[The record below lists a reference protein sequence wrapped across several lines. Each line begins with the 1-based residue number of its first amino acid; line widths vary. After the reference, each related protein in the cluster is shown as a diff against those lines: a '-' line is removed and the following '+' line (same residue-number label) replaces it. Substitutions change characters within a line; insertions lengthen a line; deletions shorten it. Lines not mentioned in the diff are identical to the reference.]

1 MREHPIPQDI
11 TGYKFHIIGSMT
23 LKQFLEIAIGVI
35 VGGIIY
41 ASNLPGA
48 VKFPLILVAVGLGA
62 MAAFLPI
69 EERPLDHWITVF
81 IRSMYKPTQFFWKRE
96 PHIPEIFS
104 FTPNLNTTVQED
116 EVNLGPVKKER
127 IREYMTSVPSTTDPY
142 AFDADEVSR
151 MSAILGSFS
160 SVTTSKTTIT
170 SAQIAQKPQLGV
182 RVRNFRPQHQE
193 QVVYENQTTATQAT
207 AVPTGARVVEEQV
220 GANADLTEM
229 YAERQQLSKQ
239 QKSADQV
246 ATEISIPETEN
257 IHIVDPAT
265 LAQQEENQSAA
276 MVQSANNMTF
286 MEKTEDGTG
295 SDTKATEAAAFNVNL
310 PFPEA
315 PTEPNKLVGMVLT
328 KANDLVT
335 NAIVEVLKA
344 DGTVARAVKT
354 NALGQFFITTPLAN
368 GNYTLEIDKDGL
380 TFEPLTLSLDGTVV
394 KPIEIRSL
402 S

>member
-1 MREHPIPQDI
+1 M
-11 TGYKFHIIGSMT
+11 
-23 LKQFLEIAIGVI
+23 
-35 VGGIIY
+35 
-41 ASNLPGA
+41 
-48 VKFPLILVAVGLGA
+48 
-62 MAAFLPI
+62 
-69 EERPLDHWITVF
+69 
-81 IRSMYKPTQFFWKRE
+81 
-96 PHIPEIFS
+96 
-104 FTPNLNTTVQED
+104 
-116 EVNLGPVKKER
+116 
-127 IREYMTSVPSTTDPY
+127 
-142 AFDADEVSR
+142 
-151 MSAILGSFS
+151 
-160 SVTTSKTTIT
+160 
-170 SAQIAQKPQLGV
+170 
-182 RVRNFRPQHQE
+182 
-193 QVVYENQTTATQAT
+193 
-207 AVPTGARVVEEQV
+207 
-220 GANADLTEM
+220 
-229 YAERQQLSKQ
+229 
-239 QKSADQV
+239 